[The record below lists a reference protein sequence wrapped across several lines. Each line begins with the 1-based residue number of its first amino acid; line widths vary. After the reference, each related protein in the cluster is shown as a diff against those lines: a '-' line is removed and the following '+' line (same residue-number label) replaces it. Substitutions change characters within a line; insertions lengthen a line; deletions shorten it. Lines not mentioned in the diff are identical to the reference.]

1 MTTSRLPLLALL
13 LSLVLVVPG
22 CTAPDR
28 EAEGAETP
36 VRTASADRVDRA
48 DVERVL
54 SENLD
59 RILAHAN
66 DIEQALRPVP
76 LLTPAQINAFTRF
89 RNPDQ
94 LRRAQQFG
102 IPQPA
107 SEAAIAR
114 HEQEGRLV
122 RLEDNEYWSVRDL
135 DHSVPLATPDAV
147 ALLEEIGRR
156 FHARV
161 ERLGLPPI
169 RMEVTSVLR
178 TAESQADLRRT
189 NPNAAQESTHLY
201 GTTLDVAYS
210 SFRAPLRPTVDLA
223 LGEHGWL
230 EPHLRRIEA
239 AAVESAAARMSRE
252 LQAELGHVLREMQGE
267 GAVMVTM
274 EVRQPVYHFTVARR
288 F

>member
-1 MTTSRLPLLALL
+1 MSALRLTAALVLCAALLA
-13 LSLVLVVPG
+13 G
-22 CTAPDR
+22 CTRDAPD
-28 EAEGAETP
+28 AASGTDTP
-36 VRTASADRVDRA
+36 TRTVATDRVDRA
-48 DVERVL
+48 SVERVL
-54 SENLD
+54 AENLD
-59 RILAHAN
+59 RILAHAD
-66 DIEQALRPVP
+66 DIERALRPVP
-76 LLTPAQINAFTRF
+76 LLTAPQVNAFTRF
-89 RNPDQ
+89 RNPDH
-94 LRRAQQFG
+94 LRRAQQLG

-107 SEAAIAR
+107 SQAAIAR

-122 RLEDNEYWSVRDL
+122 RLDDNEYWSVRDL

-201 GTTLDVAYS
+201 GTTIDVAYS